1 MLLLQGAAATIEPQQ
16 LLQAVARR
24 LLKRPLQAVAQ
35 PVLQP
40 ELQAVAQPV
49 LQAVAQPVLQA
60 VAQPV
65 LQGVEAT
72 TVLQPVLQGV
82 EATTVSQPVSQL
94 LAGVAQRAEVR
105 LARQVATRPERTRP
119 PIRLPLSQL
128 VVSQH

>member
-40 ELQAVAQPV
+40 ELQAVAQPE
-49 LQAVAQPVLQA
+49 LQPVAQPVLQA

-65 LQGVEAT
+65 LQ
-72 TVLQPVLQGV
+72 PVLQGV
-82 EATTVSQPVSQL
+82 EATTVPQPVSQL

>member
-49 LQAVAQPVLQA
+49 LQ
-60 VAQPV
+60 PV

-82 EATTVSQPVSQL
+82 EATTVPQPVSQL

-119 PIRLPLSQL
+119 PIRLPLSQ
-128 VVSQH
+128 

>member
-1 MLLLQGAAATIEPQQ
+1 MVPQQ
-16 LLQAVARR
+16 LLQAVA
-24 LLKRPLQAVAQ
+24 Q
-35 PVLQP
+35 PVL
-40 ELQAVAQPV
+40 
-49 LQAVAQPVLQA
+49 QPVLQA

-82 EATTVSQPVSQL
+82 EATTVLQPVSQVL
-94 LAGVAQRAEVR
+94 TGVAQRAEVR
-105 LARQVATRPERTRP
+105 LARQVATRPERARP